1 MEVMRDARHRMRLR
15 AGTDTEKGKAG
26 AGLAPAQNSTV
37 ARSSTWRASPI
48 EMK

>member
-15 AGTDTEKGKAG
+15 AGTDTKKERPG
-26 AGLAPAQNSTV
+26 AGLARAQNSTV

>member
-1 MEVMRDARHRMRLR
+1 MRGIACGCGPGQTQKKERP
-15 AGTDTEKGKAG
+15 G

-48 EMK
+48 EMR